1 MKKSNKPVLLSGI
14 SPSGNLT
21 IGNYIGAL
29 KNWVKMQKEY
39 DCLFILVDMHAITV
53 RQEPQALRSRCLSFV
68 AQYLACGIDP
78 EKSTLFVQSHVKAHT
93 ELAWILGCY
102 TYVGELNRMTQFK
115 DKSKKHPANI
125 NAGLYVYPVLMTSD
139 ILLYQT
145 DIVPIGDDQRQH
157 LELTRDIAIR
167 FNNLYGKVFKIPEPY
182 FPKIGARIMSLLE
195 PTHKMDKSDNN
206 TDNYIAFLD
215 EPSTIIN
222 KIRAAVTDSGTEIK
236 VSETKPGISNL
247 IAIYSVLSGIT
258 PKEVENNYIGKN
270 YTTFKKDLAEVIIG
284 KLRPMQDEY
293 QRLMKNK
300 DYIHKILKQGAQEA
314 TRRAEETLK
323 KVYKKVGFILPT

>member
-39 DCLFILVDMHAITV
+39 DCLFVLVDMHAITV
-53 RQEPQALRSRCLSFV
+53 RQEPQALRSRCLSFI

-78 EKSTLFVQSHVKAHT
+78 KKSTLFVQSHVKAHT
-93 ELAWILGCY
+93 ELTWILGCY
-102 TYVGELNRMTQFK
+102 TYMGELNRMTQFK
-115 DKSKKHPANI
+115 DKSKKHPTNI
-125 NAGLYVYPVLMTSD
+125 NAGLYVYPVLMAAD

-157 LELTRDIAIR
+157 LEITRDIAIR
-167 FNNLYGKVFKIPEPY
+167 FNNLYGKAFKIPEPY

-195 PTHKMDKSDNN
+195 PAHKMDKSDNN
-206 TDNYIAFLD
+206 ADNYIALLD
-215 EPSTIIN
+215 EPPTIIN

-236 VSETKPGISNL
+236 MSEVKPGISNL
-247 IAIYSVLSGIT
+247 IAIYSALSEKSLQEI
-258 PKEVENNYIGKN
+258 EEAYIDKN
-270 YTTFKKDLAEVIIG
+270 YMTFKKNLGEMIVE
-284 KLRPMQDEY
+284 KLRPIQDEY

-300 DYIHKILKQGAQEA
+300 DYIYKILKQGAQEA

-323 KVYKKVGFILPT
+323 RVYEKVGFILP